1 MSAIISV
8 QELIHVLP
16 FEKEFKKYLVD
27 NYPDKMDESERYV
40 VQSMIWEI
48 HDRYFAILLAK
59 NKGEMLADV
68 ASGDLEGTTDLML
81 RARQKTEDEILG
93 WITTKVDAQEL
104 DKIRDNMKPLP
115 EAQV

>member
-8 QELIHVLP
+8 KELIHILP
-16 FEKEFKKYLVD
+16 FEKDFKKYLVD

-48 HDRYFAILLAK
+48 HNRYFAILLEK
-59 NKGEMLADV
+59 NKGELLADI
-68 ASGDLEGTTDLML
+68 ASGAIEGTTDLML

-104 DKIRDNMKPLP
+104 EKIRENIKPLP
-115 EAQV
+115 GAQI